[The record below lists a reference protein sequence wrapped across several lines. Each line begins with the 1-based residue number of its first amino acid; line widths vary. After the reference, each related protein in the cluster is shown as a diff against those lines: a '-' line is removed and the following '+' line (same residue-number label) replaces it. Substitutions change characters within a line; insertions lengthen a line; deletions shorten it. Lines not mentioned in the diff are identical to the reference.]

1 MGTNRVVDIRLVAV
15 HIKQTGTAEIRIRM
29 TFEDM
34 PFLLIESS
42 TWRWIASSIQVG

>member
-1 MGTNRVVDIRLVAV
+1 MGAIRVVDIRLVAV
-15 HIKQTGTAEIRIRM
+15 HIKQTGTAEISMRM

-34 PFLLIESS
+34 AFLLIKSA